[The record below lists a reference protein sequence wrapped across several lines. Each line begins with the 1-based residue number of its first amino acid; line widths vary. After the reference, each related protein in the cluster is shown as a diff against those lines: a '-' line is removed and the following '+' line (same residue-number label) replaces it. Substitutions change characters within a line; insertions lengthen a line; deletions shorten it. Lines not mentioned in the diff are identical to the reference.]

1 MASGA
6 GLNRVEGVLLS
17 NIPSSVT
24 AVALGTNGVPTGYG
38 TIGLNDS
45 GFQLVEGRDFTKWTT
60 SLTGTS
66 AGLSVL
72 VLGCN
77 DPLVYAAF
85 KLKTNPSF
93 YQINNQPIPS
103 GMTTA
108 TTINGST
115 VYEPPAASWFI
126 LDSPSAQSGTGV
138 VANPMT
144 NASPLLQF
152 SGALK
157 AVRVVVVG
165 NSSYAGGASV
175 NAEVAP

>member
-1 MASGA
+1 MGSGA

-24 AVALGTNGVPTGYG
+24 AVTLGTNGVPTGYG
-38 TIGLNDS
+38 TIGFNDS
-45 GFQLVEGRDFTKWTT
+45 GIQLVEGRDYTKWTT

-66 AGLSVL
+66 TGLSIL

-77 DPLVYAAF
+77 DPLAYAAF
-85 KLKTNPSF
+85 KLKINPSF

-126 LDSPSAQSGTGV
+126 LPAPAEQSGTGS

-144 NASPLLQF
+144 NANPLLQF

-157 AVRVVVVG
+157 AIRVVVSAA
-165 NSSYAGGASV
+165 SSYAGGASV